1 MNFPFLYGQLKFL
14 TMEAITIYSPS
25 AEPERLTPKDLVKKH
40 IADPTH
46 KITEEEFDNM
56 IVGVFSSEAMK
67 DRRQHQ

>member
-1 MNFPFLYGQLKFL
+1 
-14 TMEAITIYSPS
+14 MEAITIYSPS
-25 AEPERLTPKDLVKKH
+25 AKPERLTPKDLVKKH

-67 DRRQHQ
+67 DLRQQQ